1 MSASRQSASRDV
13 AGDAVAPAWPD
24 NLERMFGLEPDE
36 LIVSWGLR
44 WEQTHPDARDQLTR
58 YVEMTREILD
68 DQRKADREIAAHVS
82 VSRVLADWGS
92 FEADGE
98 RLLGGLAGAMGFLS
112 GTLWLPDG
120 DFLAPRLTWS
130 ETSLEDASEL
140 DAETLGLRA
149 TRGVGVVGRA
159 WAREAPVCVPDVR
172 LAPDYRHRQAAARAG
187 VRGAL
192 AFPALYAG
200 GVLAVLEFGSPEECR
215 LSARFTETM
224 KAIGRLIGEFLAR
237 RQGQLRSSP
246 LTRRELQVLQLAA
259 DGCSRSQTAERLTVS
274 PSTVA
279 THMKHIFERLGVGDR
294 ASAVAKGLR
303 LGLIE

>member
-1 MSASRQSASRDV
+1 VTASRESAS
-13 AGDAVAPAWPD
+13 GDASPQAWPE
-24 NLERMFGLEPDE
+24 NLERIVGLAPDE
-36 LIVSWGLR
+36 LILSWGLQ
-44 WEQTHPDARDQLTR
+44 WEQTDPAARDQLTR

-68 DQRKADREIAAHVS
+68 DQRSADREIAAHVS
-82 VSRVLADWGS
+82 ISRVLADWGS
-92 FEADGE
+92 FEEDGT
-98 RLLGGLAGAMGFLS
+98 RLLGGLGGAIGFFS
-112 GTLWLPDG
+112 GTLWLPDSG
-120 DFLAPRLTWS
+120 FLAPRLTWS
-130 ETSLEDASEL
+130 DSSLGDASEL
-140 DAETLGLRA
+140 EAETLGLRA

-159 WAREAPVCVPDVR
+159 WAREAPVCVPDV
-172 LAPDYRHRQAAARAG
+172 LLTADYRHREAAARAG

-200 GVLAVLEFGSPEECR
+200 GVLAVLEFCSREECR
-215 LSARFTETM
+215 PSARFTATM
-224 KAIGRLIGEFLAR
+224 EAIGRLIGEFLAR